1 MGSVLPRLGDK
12 IMNTPKRITRLSA
25 IVTILGMASVALAP
39 CAHAT
44 PVQIGFNGGGASG
57 HASLTVVP
65 DTVSGDP
72 SGAEAITNALGTFS
86 DANLGISNALI
97 TGVYAIAPAPP
108 ARTDD
113 IPYVPKSFS
122 YIPSVGGINLG
133 EAASYDNLFYLD
145 GSPQVC
151 NPNEYPFSG
160 GFLDVFGTLF
170 TLGNGDVVN
179 LFSFGTD
186 FGFGLQVLTGSDSA
200 GWSTV
205 DYDNVSAAVPEPNF
219 LWLFGAGVLGLFAW
233 RRSTEMN
240 SRDV

>member
-1 MGSVLPRLGDK
+1 
-12 IMNTPKRITRLSA
+12 MNTPKRITRLSA
-25 IVTILGMASVALAP
+25 AVAILGMASVALAP

-86 DANLGISNALI
+86 DAYLGINNALI
-97 TGVYAIAPAPP
+97 TGVYALKFSIPVKP
-108 ARTDD
+108 DD
-113 IPYVPKSFS
+113 IPFVPKSYS
-122 YIPSVGGINLG
+122 YIPSVGGADLG
-133 EAASYDNLFYLD
+133 IAASYDNLFYLD

-151 NPNEYPFSG
+151 NPAEYPFSG
-160 GFLDVFGTLF
+160 GFLDVFGALF
-170 TLGNGDVVN
+170 TLKNGDVVN
-179 LFSFGTD
+179 LFSYGAGL
-186 FGFGLQVLTGSDSA
+186 GFGLSVLTGSDSA

-205 DYDNVSAAVPEPNF
+205 DYDNVSAAVPEPSF

-233 RRSTEMN
+233 RRSTEM
-240 SRDV
+240 RHAGRP